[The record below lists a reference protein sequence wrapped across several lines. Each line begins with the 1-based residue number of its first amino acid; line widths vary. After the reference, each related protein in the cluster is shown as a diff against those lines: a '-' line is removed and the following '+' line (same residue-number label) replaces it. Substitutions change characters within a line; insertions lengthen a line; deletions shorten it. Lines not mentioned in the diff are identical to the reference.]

1 MLSSAMMGTGA
12 GSSNESVRD
21 PAPDARPD
29 SNDERAAEKERLR
42 CPKCGSPDVR
52 RSNNAGVVTALLRGL
67 GRWPF
72 RCRSCRARFY
82 RAMPPEDD

>member
-1 MLSSAMMGTGA
+1 MNRDQQTG
-12 GSSNESVRD
+12 
-21 PAPDARPD
+21 
-29 SNDERAAEKERLR
+29 DERPL

-52 RSNNAGVVTALLRGL
+52 RSHQDGLPAAILRIL

-82 RAMPPEDD
+82 RSSPPPEES